1 MKTADAVCGKRTKT
15 GKQDWITE
23 EILDKMEERRM
34 WKRNEEKYRS
44 LSKIIKRTCR
54 KAKSQYYS
62 KICNEIESLDK
73 SHNPKM
79 YEKVK
84 SC

>member
-1 MKTADAVCGKRTKT
+1 MKPADAVCGKRTKT

-44 LSKIIKRTCR
+44 LSKIIKRMCI
-54 KAKSQYYS
+54 KAKSQYYN
-62 KICNEIESLDK
+62 KICNEI
-73 SHNPKM
+73 HR
-79 YEKVK
+79 
-84 SC
+84 CQ